1 MKLKA
6 YIQYWIALCS
16 IIFVASCSD
25 DLDLPVET
33 NVREGIPVEIKVKF
47 GTSVQQTV
55 ETRAEGDDV
64 VYDYYIFVFDSNKIL
79 KTKEY
84 HNAADDR
91 FTFEK
96 QITIHTTSGVSYIMA
111 VANIHGEGLPSEYG
125 NSNVTRSTQAALTNA
140 TVGTFSMDDLKSLR
154 IGLVDALNPDVINRQ
169 KSSFAM
175 SGKYVPT
182 SGEDRGDGYCVIPEQ
197 SATLTGEIQLYR
209 TDACITFNLRTG
221 DKVLTVNGGNTPTFT
236 PTSFRVVNIP
246 RYSRMMNET
255 EDWDGTSGG
264 DNVSENDYYEI
275 PETTPITIST
285 NVTENNKTYQTF
297 TFYLPE
303 NRKSAKS
310 ATQTDGSPLEY
321 TDRERQEKQ
330 ENADGTMDNGAWSY
344 APERGTYVIIN
355 GTFSGYAYENG
366 ENGNVVP
373 IDAEVTYKIHLGDFS
388 EANGY
393 DYSNFHTKR
402 NTEYIYNVS
411 VNGVDNI
418 IVEVETNQENQ
429 PGATGDIYFTNE
441 TNLYTLDAHYETCLM
456 RFTKAMVTESPS
468 RLTYRVRT
476 PFTEYLADTDENRA
490 ADANWVRFAVN
501 KIDNGGIYSDDLQS
515 YSEGNASEGIYNNG
529 SYNEKE
535 LLTVDELIEILKY
548 LADHE
553 NDSRW
558 RNDVFVVT
566 CFVNEYYYTHD
577 ANESGYQDDYD
588 NGAQYVIPATATNVD
603 RSVPAWKYAVNQP
616 NRTLQLLCDVRSSAD
631 GESSIVDAAYVISQ
645 RSIQTFYNTDV
656 SLTGLTSALGVE
668 TISETGS
675 EITSMGYS
683 ANNSSDY
690 PQDFRRGLTNTK
702 AMWANNNGGNMS
714 WGSSQWDNYIDAA
727 DNGYTTP
734 PAIVPTET
742 ETAYIGLQNN
752 YRNVYIACLQRNRD
766 VNRDGKID
774 EDEIKWYLPALNQY
788 AALYMG
794 ENALTQE
801 SRFYTHS
808 DWRLKHFYSSTYNDV
823 DSKTITT
830 EKDDVIPNPEY
841 NQIESDEVMT
851 FWSEEGFSTST
862 YGQTI
867 AWKTTS
873 SETPIYRYYR
883 CVRNLGNTTI
893 DNENEVPQNYWERNG
908 SVISFTYLD
917 NDAVKGVALGSGELS
932 NTHTNRSTQN
942 RVYSKFEYATADATG
957 HINAAQAHAVST
969 NICQNYQQDGHSWR
983 MPNLRELLFLALNSY
998 VKGGI
1003 LSDFPT
1009 TTDHNYHSRTLFY
1022 WYANDSRNGSNY
1034 LSPLN
1039 NQYRY
1044 GYKYEGG
1051 NISLEESGSYNSW
1064 GGAWNFNVR
1073 CVRDVTE

>member
-55 ETRAEGDDV
+55 ETRAKGDDV

-246 RYSRMMNET
+246 RYSRLMNET
-255 EDWDGTSGG
+255 EDWDGTSGS

-310 ATQTDGSPLEY
+310 TTQTDGSPLEY

-344 APERGTYVIIN
+344 APEQGTYVIIN

-553 NDSRW
+553 NDLRW
-558 RNDVFVVT
+558 KNDVFVVT

-588 NGAQYVIPATATNVD
+588 NGAQYTIPANATNVD

-675 EITSMGYS
+675 EIDEMGYYS
-683 ANNSSDY
+683 NTSY
-690 PQDFRRGLTNTK
+690 PEHYRKGLYNTK
-702 AMWANNNGGNMS
+702 QMWRNEGMS
-714 WGSSQWDNYIDAA
+714 FGSSQWDVYVDATK
-727 DNGYTTP
+727 NGYCTP
-734 PAIVPTET
+734 PSLTPSEDH
-742 ETAYIGLQNN
+742 TAYIGMKDK
-752 YRNVYIACLQRNRD
+752 YRYAYIACLQRNRD
-766 VNRDGKID
+766 VDRDGMID
-774 EDEIKWYLPALNQY
+774 EEEVKWYLPALNQY

-794 ENALTQE
+794 ENALSQE
-801 SRFYTHS
+801 SRFYTDS
-808 DWRLKHFYSSTYNDV
+808 DWRLKHFFSSTYETVNINNR
-823 DSKTITT
+823 S
-830 EKDDVIPNPEY
+830 VI
-841 NQIESDEVMT
+841 DVMT
-851 FWSEEGFSTST
+851 FWAEEGFSTSSAQ
-862 YGQTI
+862 QTESWI
-867 AWKTTS
+867 KKD
-873 SETPIYRYYR
+873 ENENPISTVDRYYR
-883 CVRNLGNTTI
+883 CVRNLGNTKLN
-893 DNENEVPQNYWERNG
+893 NEDEIPQNYWYQDQSN
-908 SVISFTYLD
+908 SHIISFSYLD

-942 RVYSKFEYATADATG
+942 RVYSKFEYATADATDR
-957 HINAAQAHAVST
+957 INAAQAHAVST

-1003 LSDFPT
+1003 LSDFP

-1064 GGAWNFNVR
+1064 GAAWNFNVR

>member
-1 MKLKA
+1 MKLKT
-6 YIQYWIALCS
+6 YIQYWITLCS
-16 IIFVASCSD
+16 ICFVVSCSD
-25 DLDLPVET
+25 DLDLPIDV
-33 NVREGIPVEIKVKF
+33 NVREGIPVEIKVKC
-47 GTSVQQTV
+47 GTSVQQTI

-84 HNAADDR
+84 HNDQ
-91 FTFEK
+91 FTSEK
-96 QITIHTTSGVSYIMA
+96 QITIHTTSGISYIMA

-140 TVGTFSMDDLKSLR
+140 TVGAFSMDDLKALR
-154 IGLVDALNPDVINRQ
+154 IGLVDNLNPDVINRQ

-182 SGEDRGDGYCVIPEQ
+182 NGKDQGDGYCVIPEN
-197 SATLTGEIQLYR
+197 STSLTGEIQLYR

-221 DKVLTVNGGNTPTFT
+221 DKVLTVNNANAPVFT
-236 PTSFRVVNIP
+236 PTSFRVVNVP
-246 RYSRMMNET
+246 RYSRLMNET
-255 EDWDGTSGG
+255 EDWDGTSGS
-264 DNVSENDYYEI
+264 DIVSEEYYYEI

-285 NVTENNKTYQTF
+285 NVTENNETYQTF

-303 NRKSAKS
+303 SRKTAKS
-310 ATQTDGSPLEY
+310 TTKTDGSPLEY
-321 TDRERQEKQ
+321 TDRERQEKR
-330 ENADGTMDNGAWSY
+330 ENTDGTVDNGAWSY

-355 GTFSGYAYENG
+355 GTFSGYAYKNG
-366 ENGNVVP
+366 QDGDIVP
-373 IDAEVTYKIHLGDFS
+373 VDAEVTYKIHLGDFS
-388 EANGY
+388 KANGY
-393 DYSNFHTKR
+393 DYANFHTKR
-402 NTEYIYNVS
+402 NTEYTYNVS

-418 IVEVETNQENQ
+418 IVEVETKNQENQ

-456 RFTKAMVTESPS
+456 IFTKTMVTESPS

-501 KIDNGGIYSDDLQS
+501 KINNGIYSEALQS

-535 LLTVDELIEILKY
+535 LLTVDELIEVLKY

-553 NDSRW
+553 NDPRW
-558 RNDVFVVT
+558 KNDKFVVT

-577 ANESGYQDDYD
+577 TSESGYQDDYD
-588 NGAQYVIPATATNVD
+588 NGAQYAIPANATNVD
-603 RSVPAWKYAVNQP
+603 RRVPAWKYAVNQP

-656 SLTGLTSALGVE
+656 SLTGLTSALGIE

-683 ANNSSDY
+683 VNNSSDY

-702 AMWANNNGGNMS
+702 AMWTNKNNANMNWSN
-714 WGSSQWDNYIDAA
+714 SQWNNYINAA
-727 DNGYTTP
+727 DNGYKTP

-823 DSKTITT
+823 DSRTITV
-830 EKDDVIPNPEY
+830 DNRVIPNPEY

-873 SETPIYRYYR
+873 DETPIYRYYR

-908 SVISFTYLD
+908 HVISFTYLD
-917 NDAVKGVALGSGELS
+917 NDAVRGVSITAGEFS
-932 NTHTNRSTQN
+932 RHTNRSTQN
-942 RVYSKFEYATADATG
+942 RVFSKFEYATKDADGTITAANVHATT
-957 HINAAQAHAVST
+957 APD
-969 NICQNYQQDGHSWR
+969 ICQDYEQDEHNWR
-983 MPNLRELLFLALNSY
+983 IPNLRELLFLALNSNPNDNDRPFA
-998 VKGGI
+998 
-1003 LSDFPT
+1003 DF
-1009 TTDHNYHSRTLFY
+1009 NNGRSYHCRTLFY
-1022 WYANDSRNGSNY
+1022 WYANANRNGSTY

-1039 NQYRY
+1039 QEYRY
-1044 GYKYEGG
+1044 GYHLVGSTH
-1051 NISLEESGSYNSW
+1051 NIALEESKNYNSW
-1064 GGAWNFNVR
+1064 NSWNYYVR